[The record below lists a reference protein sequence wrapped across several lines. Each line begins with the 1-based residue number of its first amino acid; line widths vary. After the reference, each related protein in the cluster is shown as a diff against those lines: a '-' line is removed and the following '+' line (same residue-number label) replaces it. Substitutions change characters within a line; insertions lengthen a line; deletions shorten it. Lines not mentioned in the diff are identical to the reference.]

1 MVKYIVI
8 DHEYNH
14 SHIFNTK
21 KDVIVGMGGEPGET
35 TFKEVIESGEGVYE
49 LIEINNKGE
58 LKYLLEVEKYNF
70 PNYI

>member
-1 MVKYIVI
+1 MTKYIVI
-8 DHEYNH
+8 DHELNH
-14 SHIFNTK
+14 SFVCNTK
-21 KDVIVGMGGEPGET
+21 KDVIVQMGGEPGET
-35 TFKEVIESGEGVYE
+35 TFKETVESGEGVYE